1 MKDILTLTDLG
12 QLKALSDPFRQ
23 RILEGFSAKPATTKQ
38 VAERLGE
45 KPTKLYHHVEILE
58 QAGLVKLVETR
69 PNRGTVEKYY
79 HTTARKFAID
89 QRLLAVSSRARETTN
104 ELQAMVM
111 NALQAGLDDAQAG
124 FAAELFKSKSS
135 SYPVA
140 AAHTRV
146 RVSPKQLA
154 KLVRKIQEWGEQCQ
168 AADNKDGE
176 IEYSFTLAF
185 HPIKSKIKGGVQT

>member
-1 MKDILTLTDLG
+1 MKDVLILKDLG

-79 HTTARKFAID
+79 HATARKFAID

-124 FAAELFKSKSS
+124 FAVEFFKSKSS
-135 SYPVA
+135 SYPIA
-140 AAHTRV
+140 ATHTRI
-146 RVSPKQLA
+146 RVSSKQLA

-168 AADNKDGE
+168 AANNEDSE
-176 IEYSFTLAF
+176 IEYSFTMAF
-185 HPIKSKIKGGVQT
+185 HPVKTKIK